1 MPKVHKYP
9 AGESPKDRFN
19 EAVKGTHI
27 YWQELVSKL
36 KDYPQLTADDVT
48 LSFKRVRGQT
58 KVWQNYEDGHKNYTD
73 AHMLQRAI
81 DDALGIKARQ
91 DKKPQKDFEGRVQD
105 KLESYRTTS
114 IGMTAHDEEI
124 VERIC
129 WAWVRLEDISEEIRV
144 STTSDSAKKALA
156 DEYKIHQTSIKAW
169 EESLDITRKE
179 RVKKTGGMDVPTFFQ
194 EVYDKTGTY
203 VQDKRGEF
211 LRKLEEANNLDT
223 VRTYAKSCL
232 FLDYEVIDK
241 FMATIKRLSA

>member
-9 AGESPKDRFN
+9 AGESPKERFYK
-19 EAVKGTHI
+19 AVNGTHI
-27 YWQELVSKL
+27 YWEELVSKL
-36 KDYPQLTADDVT
+36 RDYPQLDADDVT
-48 LSFKRVRGQT
+48 LSFKRVRGQGP
-58 KVWQNYEDGHKNYTD
+58 VWRNYEDGAKGYSD
-73 AHMLQRAI
+73 ADILQRAF
-81 DDALGIKARQ
+81 DDALKIKARQ
-91 DKKPQKDFEGRVQD
+91 EKKPQKDFDGRVQD
-105 KLESYRTTS
+105 KLESYRATS
-114 IGMTAHDEEI
+114 TGMTAHDEEI

-129 WAWVRLEDISEEIRV
+129 WAWVRLEDISEEIRD
-144 STTSDSAKKALA
+144 SSSSDSTKRMLA
-156 DEYKIHQTSIKAW
+156 DELKIHQTSIKSW

-211 LRKLEEANNLDT
+211 LKKLEEANSLDI

-241 FMATIKRLSA
+241 FMATVKRLSF